1 MCIRDRSPVK
11 AKVSFRLGLV
21 FGLIVFFSLALS
33 YVYQGRHLREVV
45 FKTVRASLLHD
56 LKLNA
61 GMLDQRPDGWPD
73 IALSD
78 RWADKVGEA
87 LDLRVTLI
95 DLDGRVIGDSYI
107 PTEKIPSIPN
117 HRDRVEIKSA
127 LSSGLGESKRFSE
140 TIRENMLYMA
150 MPVGKPDTWAVLRLA
165 KPLYDIGQV
174 EAQIDRGIEGGLFLA
189 LLLALTA
196 GGLSAFFLS
205 RPLGRI
211 ADAADRFL
219 HGETEVKIPVKHD
232 DEIGRL
238 ARAFNYLSEEIV
250 RLGRKEEWLR
260 EVLSSIRESI
270 IVTNASGEIVLAN
283 PAASRLF
290 MIKGA
295 RKGAIPV
302 DQIDLP
308 EVRELFERAH
318 ARQRGIYKEELTVMT
333 PKGERVF
340 KVTAVPVTKGELFDG
355 TVLVINDITRL
366 RNLERTRRDFV
377 SSVSHELRTP
387 LASIKGYTETL
398 LEGAIND
405 PENATAF
412 LNIIHQ
418 ESEQLTA
425 LINDVL
431 DLSRIESGKIFY
443 SFEPLEIRPQL
454 EKTVALFEQ
463 VASRKGVRIEL
474 NVPEGLPAVNA
485 DKNYFDIVMR
495 NLIDNAI
502 KYVDANRGRVTV
514 SAYKADDAVSIEVSD
529 NGIGIPKSDLER
541 IFERF
546 YRVDKA
552 RSRELGGTG
561 LGLSI
566 VKHIVLAHKGKVE
579 VRSRT
584 SSGSTFTV
592 TLPIA
597 GAETSLSTSP
607 S

>member
-1 MCIRDRSPVK
+1 VK

-45 FKTVRASLLHD
+45 FKTVRTSLLHD

-73 IALSD
+73 IVLSD

>member
-1 MCIRDRSPVK
+1 MK

-45 FKTVRASLLHD
+45 FKTVRTSLLHD

-73 IALSD
+73 IVLSD

-107 PTEKIPSIPN
+107 PTAKIPTIPN
-117 HRDRVEIKSA
+117 HSDRPEIKA
-127 LSSGLGESKRFSE
+127 AIASGLGESKRFSE

-165 KPLYDIGQV
+165 KPLHDIGQV
-174 EAQIDRGIEGGLFLA
+174 EAQIDRGIEGGLLWA